1 MLTRRHIRVKVLQS
15 LYAFENQENSDLKT
29 QQKFL
34 IESMSNMH
42 DLYLL
47 MLQLPLVVREQAINY
62 MEKSKNKFL
71 ATSLEKSPS
80 INFVENKVLLQLE
93 NNNIIKNLIS
103 SRKLNHWEFDN
114 EYPKVLFKELRKSE
128 KYLKYLEIKQTSY
141 KQDKE
146 FVLYLF
152 KEIIAP
158 NEKLYEYLED
168 KKMTWIDDY
177 PIVNTAI
184 VRLLE
189 SLSPT
194 TTPATC
200 VPDLFKNTD
209 DKSFSISL
217 LEKTIV
223 NDEFLSTEIEGRTPN
238 WDKERI
244 AELDLML
251 IKMGIIELLH
261 FPSIPTRVTI
271 NEYIEIAK
279 EYSTPKSSLFINGVM
294 DKLVKEYDSKG
305 MLNKSGRG
313 IK

>member
-34 IESMSNMH
+34 IESMLNMH

-47 MLQLPLVVREQAINY
+47 MLQLPIVIREQAISY

-93 NNNIIKNLIS
+93 NNSILKNLIAN
-103 SRKLNHWEFDN
+103 RKLNHWAFDN

-128 KYLKYLEIKQTSY
+128 KYSKYLELKQTTY
-141 KQDKE
+141 AQDKE
-146 FVLYLF
+146 FVLFLF

-168 KKMTWIDDY
+168 KKITWIDDY

-184 VRLLE
+184 V
-189 SLSPT
+189 
-194 TTPATC
+194 
-200 VPDLFKNTD
+200 
-209 DKSFSISL
+209 
-217 LEKTIV
+217 
-223 NDEFLSTEIEGRTPN
+223 
-238 WDKERI
+238 
-244 AELDLML
+244 
-251 IKMGIIELLH
+251 
-261 FPSIPTRVTI
+261 
-271 NEYIEIAK
+271 
-279 EYSTPKSSLFINGVM
+279 
-294 DKLVKEYDSKG
+294 
-305 MLNKSGRG
+305 
-313 IK
+313 

>member
-34 IESMSNMH
+34 IESMLNMH

-47 MLQLPLVVREQAINY
+47 MLQLPIVIREQAISY

-93 NNNIIKNLIS
+93 NNSILKNLIAN
-103 SRKLNHWEFDN
+103 RKLNHWAFDN

-128 KYLKYLEIKQTSY
+128 KYSKYLELKQTTY
-141 KQDKE
+141 AQDKE
-146 FVLYLF
+146 FVLFLF

-168 KKMTWIDDY
+168 KKITWIDDY

-189 SLSPT
+189 SLSP
-194 TTPATC
+194 ATAPSAC

-209 DKSFSISL
+209 DKDFSISL
-217 LEKTIV
+217 LEKTIG
-223 NDEFLSTEIEGRTPN
+223 NDEFLSAEIEGRTPN

-251 IKMGIIELLH
+251 IKMGIIEFLH
-261 FPSIPTRVTI
+261 FPTIPTRVTI

-294 DKLVKEYDSKG
+294 DKLVKEYSSKG